1 MSGPAHAL
9 RVLTLT
15 SFSDDPEMKSIITSV
30 ATICTLLVSDG
41 LQGTVSADS
50 VSVGIVPAVDVPA
63 PAFTGQNAG
72 RGGQAARIELDGEL
86 YDELSAWYRLAY
98 VQGGTRLQVFED
110 YAASTLGA
118 DSDIL
123 RSASTAWQVA
133 NQVVESDNRSTAD
146 NLPPWA
152 HVRTGNNTGPSA
164 GLLFTLFY
172 IDLLTPGPLV
182 GNLRVAGTGG
192 ISIDG
197 VAFSVSGIDVKIATA
212 LLTQPDVIFIPA
224 LPTVIDNVTIVESQS
239 GHVPDGGDIAEWLS
253 LSGYEHAGRGA
264 AGNPGTAA
272 IVLVHDVRQALAWLC
287 GRTDNASV
295 CEVAQ
300 RSATIRFGI
309 Q

>member
-1 MSGPAHAL
+1 
-9 RVLTLT
+9 
-15 SFSDDPEMKSIITSV
+15 MKSIIASV

-41 LQGTVSADS
+41 LQGAVSADS
-50 VSVGIVPAVDVPA
+50 VRVGIVPAVDVPA

-72 RGGQAARIELDGEL
+72 RGGQAARIELEGEL

-110 YAASTLGA
+110 YANSTLGA

-123 RSASTAWQVA
+123 RSASIAWQVA
-133 NQVVESDNRSTAD
+133 NQVVEPDNRSTAAD
-146 NLPPWA
+146 NLPLWA

-172 IDLLTPGPLV
+172 IDLLTPGALV

-192 ISIDG
+192 IAIDG

-212 LLTQPDVIFIPA
+212 LLTQPDVIFIPG

-239 GHVPDGGDIAEWLS
+239 NRVPDGGDIADWLN
-253 LSGYEHAGRGA
+253 LSGFEHAGRGA
-264 AGNPGTAA
+264 ASNPGKAA
-272 IVLVHDVRQALAWLC
+272 VVLVHDVRQALAWLC
-287 GRTDNASV
+287 GRTDSASV
-295 CEVAQ
+295 CAAAQ
-300 RSATIRFGI
+300 RSAGIRFGTP
-309 Q
+309 